1 MPRTCAEQMRLR
13 LLNLPRQHTVSC
25 EQSAKPKFRE
35 KKDQLTLSNQQ
46 HVNTK
51 FKYLP
56 RDNKLRHWWFLLCYD
71 LVDKPVGFKYCF

>member
-1 MPRTCAEQMRLR
+1 MCAEQMHLS
-13 LLNLPRQHTVSC
+13 LPMFATAAHNFMWAICQA
-25 EQSAKPKFRE
+25 QIE
-35 KKDQLTLSNQQ
+35 KKDQLTLSNQR

-56 RDNKLRHWWFLLCYD
+56 RDNKLRHWWFLLCYN